1 MDAEERIRRTEEI
14 IKENKIDAEV
24 IRHPDVPIVSI
35 DVHLKH
41 YNCTP
46 EQVMKGLVFTSKGK
60 FAVVIAS
67 GEVKIDMKKLKQVSG
82 LKKPRMANAEELA
95 QFGLE
100 KGAIGP
106 TTVPKEI
113 PAFIEKK
120 LLEKEEVVG
129 SAGSPTAGL
138 RIKTEDIL
146 KVINAKVV
154 DLSE

>member
-1 MDAEERIRRTEEI
+1 MNAEERVRRTEEI
-14 IKENKIDAEV
+14 IKEKNLDAEV
-24 IRHPDVPIVSI
+24 IRHPETPVINLDI
-35 DVHLKH
+35 HLKL
-41 YNCTP
+41 YKCTP
-46 EQVMKGLVFTSKGK
+46 DSVMKGLIFTSKGK
-60 FAVVIAS
+60 FVAVIAS
-67 GEVKIDMKKLKQVSG
+67 GDVRINIKKLKTVSG
-82 LKKPRMANAEELA
+82 LKKPRMANEEELA

-106 TTVPKEI
+106 TTVPKQI
-113 PAFIEKK
+113 PTFIDKK

-138 RIKTEDIL
+138 RIKTGDIL